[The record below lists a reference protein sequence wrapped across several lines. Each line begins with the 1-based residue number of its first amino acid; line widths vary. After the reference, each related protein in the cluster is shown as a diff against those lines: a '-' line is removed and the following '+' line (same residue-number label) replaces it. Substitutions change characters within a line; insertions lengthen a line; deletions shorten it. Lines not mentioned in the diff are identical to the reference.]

1 MTQKQKRVVYSGN
14 GSLPARAAPTQATY
28 DGDDQSGHDERGLER
43 IVFFSDAV
51 FAIAITLLAL
61 DIRLP
66 LLPET
71 ASDGDLLAA
80 LGSVWPLVLSY
91 CISFLAIGM
100 LWLAHHRTFRYVRR
114 YDERLLL
121 LNLLFLLL
129 IGFVPFP
136 TAVIGEYGNTV
147 GTIFYAATMAVAG
160 LMFSLVWWYANE
172 NGRLVL
178 ERLSPHRFCRVGLR
192 VLWMPLVFLI
202 SIPLAFWYPDAAK
215 FSWLLILAT
224 LFWR

>member
-14 GSLPARAAPTQATY
+14 GTLQTRAAVTQGTY
-28 DGDDQSGHDERGLER
+28 EGDEQSGNDERGLER
-43 IVFFSDAV
+43 IIFFSDAV

-71 ASDGDLLAA
+71 ANDGDLLAA
-80 LGSVWPLVLSY
+80 LASVWPQVLSY

-147 GTIFYAATMAVAG
+147 STIFYAATMAVAG
-160 LMFSLVWWYANE
+160 LMFALVWWYVNA
-172 NGRLVL
+172 NGRLVS
-178 ERLSPHRFCRVGLR
+178 ERLPPRRFRRVGLR
-192 VLWMPLVFLI
+192 VLWMPAVFLV
-202 SIPLAFWYPDAAK
+202 SIPLAFWSPDAAK
-215 FSWLLILAT
+215 YSWLLILAT
-224 LFWR
+224 IFWR